1 MSPKEP
7 RWLLGVICQC
17 QSKSC
22 GSRPC
27 PERPRPQRPRG
38 LCVRGPA
45 GLNASRQAS
54 GASPAFSASSSV
66 TVLPSTAAPASVPR
80 PPGCWSLLLTSA
92 RRPPSSQPTPGLRA
106 LPPPPFTHPPPAPL
120 CRPPAACASRAGFL
134 LPPAPPPPSL
144 TPQGT
149 APLLCYLSRAGGGC
163 CSASLQRT
171 EGPERCRGASPLAQG
186 VKNPPARQETQVRSW
201 VRKISPRRRAGQ
213 PTPVSLPEE
222 SLGQRSGAGVGG
234 FSPWGHRESNTA
246 EHTRAQIF
254 QTRL

>member
-106 LPPPPFTHPPPAPL
+106 LPPPPFT
-120 CRPPAACASRAGFL
+120 
-134 LPPAPPPPSL
+134 PPPP
-144 TPQGT
+144 PPF
-149 APLLCYLSRAGGGC
+149 AARPLPALRERASCFHLPLHPRLSHHKARHPYSVTSVAQEAGAVLPVC
-163 CSASLQRT
+163 RELKARKDA
-171 EGPERCRGASPLAQG
+171 EGLPRWLRG
-186 VKNPPARQETQVRSW
+186 
-201 VRKISPRRRAGQ
+201 
-213 PTPVSLPEE
+213 
-222 SLGQRSGAGVGG
+222 
-234 FSPWGHRESNTA
+234 
-246 EHTRAQIF
+246 
-254 QTRL
+254 

>member
-106 LPPPPFTHPPPAPL
+106 LPPPPFTPPP
-120 CRPPAACASRAGFL
+120 RPP
-134 LPPAPPPPSL
+134 LPPARCLRFASGLPASTCPS
-144 TPQGT
+144 
-149 APLLCYLSRAGGGC
+149 
-163 CSASLQRT
+163 
-171 EGPERCRGASPLAQG
+171 
-186 VKNPPARQETQVRSW
+186 
-201 VRKISPRRRAGQ
+201 
-213 PTPVSLPEE
+213 TPVSHTTRHGTPTLLPQ
-222 SLGQRSGAGVGG
+222 SRRRRVLFCQS
-234 FSPWGHRESNTA
+234 A
-246 EHTRAQIF
+246 EN
-254 QTRL
+254 